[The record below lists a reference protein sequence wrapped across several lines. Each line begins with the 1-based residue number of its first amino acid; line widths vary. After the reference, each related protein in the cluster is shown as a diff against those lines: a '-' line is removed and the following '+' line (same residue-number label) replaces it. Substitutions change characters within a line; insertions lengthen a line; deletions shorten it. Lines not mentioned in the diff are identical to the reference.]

1 MQTNMIQNRLLS
13 WYRKNKR
20 LLPFRDRTEPYIIWL
35 VEIML
40 QQTQVETV
48 IPYFNKWIHQFPTLQ
63 NVAEAQLSELLKL
76 WEGLGYYARC
86 RNFHQAAIIIKRD
99 HNGKIPEDWV
109 TFRSL
114 PGVGDYTAAA
124 VLSIAYKLPYVVIDG
139 NVKRV
144 MARILGRKKL
154 SPRNMVMI
162 NNTLNNW
169 IDKENPGDFNQAMME
184 LGALLCKPK
193 RPNCTVCPMQ
203 PNCRAAAAGYPE
215 RYPCKV
221 KKVIR
226 PHYITVGGLIWRKN
240 RFYVQKRNVS
250 SMLGGLWEFPG
261 GKVRTNES
269 LKTALKA
276 RIKEEF
282 GITPIIQKK
291 IGSVEHAYSHFSI
304 TFHGY
309 HCKENGKYLE
319 SKSEYQ
325 WITPREINMF
335 AFPTANHKLFNLIT
349 EQGWNV

>member
-1 MQTNMIQNRLLS
+1 
-13 WYRKNKR
+13 
-20 LLPFRDRTEPYIIWL
+20 
-35 VEIML
+35 
-40 QQTQVETV
+40 
-48 IPYFNKWIHQFPTLQ
+48 
-63 NVAEAQLSELLKL
+63 
-76 WEGLGYYARC
+76 
-86 RNFHQAAIIIKRD
+86 
-99 HNGKIPEDWV
+99 
-109 TFRSL
+109 
-114 PGVGDYTAAA
+114 
-124 VLSIAYKLPYVVIDG
+124 
-139 NVKRV
+139 
-144 MARILGRKKL
+144 
-154 SPRNMVMI
+154 
-162 NNTLNNW
+162 
-169 IDKENPGDFNQAMME
+169 MME

-193 RPNCTVCPMQ
+193 RPNCNVCPLQ
-203 PNCRAAAAGYPE
+203 PICRAAATGYPE
-215 RYPCKV
+215 RYPQKV
-221 KKVIR
+221 KKAIR

>member
-1 MQTNMIQNRLLS
+1 
-13 WYRKNKR
+13 
-20 LLPFRDRTEPYIIWL
+20 
-35 VEIML
+35 
-40 QQTQVETV
+40 
-48 IPYFNKWIHQFPTLQ
+48 
-63 NVAEAQLSELLKL
+63 
-76 WEGLGYYARC
+76 
-86 RNFHQAAIIIKRD
+86 
-99 HNGKIPEDWV
+99 
-109 TFRSL
+109 
-114 PGVGDYTAAA
+114 
-124 VLSIAYKLPYVVIDG
+124 
-139 NVKRV
+139 
-144 MARILGRKKL
+144 
-154 SPRNMVMI
+154 MVMI

-169 IDKENPGDFNQAMME
+169 IDKETPGDFNQAMME

-215 RYPCKV
+215 RYPRKV

-319 SKSEYQ
+319 SKTEYQ
-325 WITPREINMF
+325 WITPQEINMF